1 METKEW
7 FAEWFNSP
15 YYHTLYKNRN
25 DEEAQLFM
33 RHLTTYLQIKE
44 DEKLLDLACGKGR
57 HSIFLNQLGFNTT
70 GVDLASES
78 IAHAKAF
85 EQEGLRFFEH
95 DMREVFPEKF
105 DIILNLFTSFGY
117 FESLDDNVQV
127 LQSLKQM
134 LNFGG
139 RLVIDFLNPQWV
151 KQSMVESET
160 KTIDG
165 INFCISKEIKSGI
178 IYKHI
183 AIDDAGKTLQ
193 FTEKVQAL
201 DLKTFEKLFKA
212 AGFTLCQTFGDYKLN
227 PYKENSS
234 ERLILIAK
242 IKE

>member
-15 YYHTLYKNRN
+15 YYHILYQNRN

-33 RHLTTYLQIKE
+33 RHLMDNLDVKQGE
-44 DEKLLDLACGKGR
+44 NLLDLACGKGR
-57 HSIFLNQLGFNTT
+57 HSIYLNELGYNVT
-70 GVDLASES
+70 GVDLASDS
-78 IAHAKAF
+78 IAHAKEF
-85 EQEGLRFFEH
+85 EKEGLRFFEH
-95 DMREVFPEKF
+95 DMRAVFPEKF

-117 FESLDDNVQV
+117 FQSLEENVQV

-134 LNFGG
+134 LKFGG
-139 RLVIDFLNPQWV
+139 RLVIDFLNVQWV
-151 KQSMVESET
+151 KSTLVESAV

-165 INFCISKEIKSGI
+165 IHFTITKEIKNGI

-183 AIDDAGKTLQ
+183 AIDDLGKHFQ
-193 FTEKVQAL
+193 FEEKVQAL

-212 AGFTLCQTFGDYKLN
+212 AGYTVCNTFGDYYLN

-234 ERLILIAK
+234 ERLILVAK
-242 IKE
+242 IQD